1 MRKHMETSLPQYPRE
16 LAPNSRDQQ
25 EAQRVV
31 VYAAGHK
38 KSLTAPYLDL
48 ENSAAAN
55 TYSQVA
61 RSALPPLT
69 ASPLSPFAPLWPQ
82 Q

>member
-1 MRKHMETSLPQYPRE
+1 MS
-16 LAPNSRDQQ
+16 A
-25 EAQRVV
+25 
-31 VYAAGHK
+31 
-38 KSLTAPYLDL
+38 YLDL

-69 ASPLSPFAPLWPQ
+69 ASPLSPFAPLGPQ